1 MKENDA
7 VIAYFLAG
15 VALLL
20 ALIFLAQWYSQAS
33 PSTIIKTLKRLAIS
47 LGLFVALFLILT
59 GRVLLVLGALPL
71 LLPVLLRYRGILQRL
86 KMARG
91 PAPGQFSEVVTRFL
105 QMRLDHTSG
114 EMSGQV
120 ISGTHEGKSLSDLPP
135 EVIAQLYRDYRLA
148 DTESADLILAYAQR
162 RFGSDWMQEEDG
174 ATAQDSRENKE
185 GLSDAVMD
193 KKQALEILGL
203 KKGASAEEIREAHRS
218 LMQKLHPDHG
228 GSTFLATQINRA
240 KDVLLKGPG

>member
-1 MKENDA
+1 M
-7 VIAYFLAG
+7 IAYFLAG

-20 ALIFLAQWYSQAS
+20 ALVFLAQWYSQAS
-33 PSTIIKTLKRLAIS
+33 PSTIIKTLKRIAIS

-71 LLPVLLRYRGILQRL
+71 LLPLLLRYRGILQRL

-91 PAPGQFSEVVTRFL
+91 PVPGQFSEVVTRFL

-120 ISGTHEGKSLSDLPP
+120 ISGAQEGKSLSDLSS
-135 EVIAQLYRDYRLA
+135 EMVAQLYRDYRLE

-162 RFGSDWMQEEDG
+162 RFGSDWMQEEEG
-174 ATAQDSRENKE
+174 ASAQDFREGKA
-185 GLSDAVMD
+185 GMSDTVMD